1 MKLNHVL
8 WATFIHYQLQQQR
21 LHYFCYAF
29 QPPSTIV
36 LSSAAVSRSSGSSSS
51 GSGGGAVSRKCSSQS
66 FTNKRGSFYHYR
78 TNMPMTL
85 LALSDHEGIGERSM
99 KIEGGHENE
108 TELCHQN
115 TISRTSLSF
124 ISDPM
129 QVYIEDTDAYGVM
142 YNSNYIRAFERAMFD
157 FAQKLTAYSTAS
169 SQEKQVPLQLQV
181 AGTNSLLFDP
191 THDFYVTKVTA
202 QKFKSSPVLGSSF
215 VIRAKQFIIDDLDT
229 RKQSGN
235 QQVESWSVEMLKYNS
250 DTCQDGVSLLVEG
263 EPQQQQQQK
272 QQQQQQVF
280 NTAIVTI
287 AARSNSN
294 YARAPQPSYV
304 SVSSSSSLLSTNNNN
319 NNNHDKNEKKN
330 HDKND
335 EIVQRSD
342 VFTIHRDEFDVH
354 LPNGT
359 IPIRTALNLFERQRS
374 NWLGGPHVLK
384 QMMKEYNLQWVVTSI
399 DDLEIFTTCSSSR
412 TTHQGQNGVLPGMK
426 VEVRSSIQ
434 VKRRGMILEFHQD
447 VILGQLVLARGVVTI
462 CAIDAQKGRPT
473 RDIPQE
479 VKRILS
485 I

>member
-1 MKLNHVL
+1 
-8 WATFIHYQLQQQR
+8 
-21 LHYFCYAF
+21 
-29 QPPSTIV
+29 
-36 LSSAAVSRSSGSSSS
+36 
-51 GSGGGAVSRKCSSQS
+51 
-66 FTNKRGSFYHYR
+66 
-78 TNMPMTL
+78 MPITL
-85 LALSDHEGIGERSM
+85 FPLSDHEGIGERSM
-99 KIEGGHENE
+99 KIEGGQENE
-108 TELCHQN
+108 TEMCHQN

-215 VIRAKQFIIDDLDT
+215 VIHAKQFIIDNLDA
-229 RKQSGN
+229 RQQSGD
-235 QQVESWSVEMLKYNS
+235 QQVESWSVEMIKYNS

-263 EPQQQQQQK
+263 EPQQQQK
-272 QQQQQQVF
+272 QQQQQKKQVF

-294 YARAPQPSYV
+294 YARVPQPSYV
-304 SVSSSSSLLSTNNNN
+304 SVSSSSSSSLLLTNNNDN
-319 NNNHDKNEKKN
+319 NNSKNEKKN
-330 HDKND
+330 HDKN
-335 EIVQRSD
+335 EKTVQRSD

-399 DDLEIFTTCSSSR
+399 DDLEIFTTCSNSR

-447 VILGQLVLARGVVTI
+447 VILGQHVLASGVVTI

-473 RDIPQE
+473 RD
-479 VKRILS
+479 
-485 I
+485 